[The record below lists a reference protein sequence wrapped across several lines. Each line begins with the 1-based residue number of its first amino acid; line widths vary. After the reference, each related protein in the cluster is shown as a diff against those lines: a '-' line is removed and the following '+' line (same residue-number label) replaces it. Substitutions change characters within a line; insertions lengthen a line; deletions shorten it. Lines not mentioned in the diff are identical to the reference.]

1 LAGGADVKPLKSVIY
16 RQIPRADTA
25 LIARAA
31 QFGVADLHGA
41 LGLVAGRMSLMSP
54 AMKPIAGG
62 QRVCGPAITA
72 WNFPGDNLAIHA
84 ALDTAQAGDVLV
96 FTNGGGHQGA
106 LWGDVACGFA
116 VKTGVAG
123 AIIHGACRDTDA
135 IRALGFPVWTTHV
148 SVEQPEKRG
157 PAAVNVPI
165 VADGVL
171 VEPGDIVAADADG
184 VVVIPRALLA
194 ETVAGAEARAAKEV
208 TFRER
213 IAAGERPLD
222 VLAIRPMIEDAGVE
236 PKDGSWEDDASQG
249 NGA

>member
-1 LAGGADVKPLKSVIY
+1 MKSVIY
-16 RQIPRADTA
+16 RQIPRPDPA
-25 LIARAA
+25 LLARATE
-31 QFGVADLHGA
+31 FGVADLHGA
-41 LGLVAGRMSLMSP
+41 LGLVAGRMCLMSP
-54 AMKPIAGG
+54 AMKPIAHG
-62 QRVCGPAITA
+62 QRICGPAITA

-116 VKTGVAG
+116 VKKGVAG
-123 AIIHGACRDTDA
+123 AVVHGACRDTDA

-171 VEPGDIVAADADG
+171 VEPGDIIAADADG

-194 ETVAGAEARAAKEV
+194 KAVEGAEARATNEV
-208 TFRER
+208 GIRAR
-213 IAAGERPLD
+213 IAAGELPLD
-222 VLAIRPMIEDAGVE
+222 ILGIRATIASTGIEQ
-236 PKDGSWEDDASQG
+236 KDGTWQDDQG
-249 NGA
+249 